1 MEILKIHRRT
11 EMRNYKLLTPGPLTT
26 TDTVK
31 QVMMFDH
38 CTWDDDYKQ
47 ITQKI
52 RRELLGLAHVTEDE
66 YTAVLMQGSGTFG
79 VESVLS
85 SVVPQ
90 DGTVLL
96 LSNGAYG
103 ERAAK
108 ICEYHHISCIHI
120 MQAYDKT
127 PDAGKAEEALKNH
140 PEITHVMMIHS
151 ETTSGILN
159 DIATIGG
166 LAHTYGKVFIVDA
179 MSSFA
184 GVDIPVRD
192 WHIDFL
198 VSSAN
203 KCIQGVPGFSFI
215 IANRK
220 LLMESKGCARSLSL
234 DLYDQWAGMEQDGK
248 WRYTSPTHVVLA
260 FDQAIKELK
269 NEGGIEARHA
279 RYQKNMDTLV
289 ENFEK
294 LGFKL
299 YVDKAWQGPI
309 IATFLYPEGR
319 KFDFQDM
326 YHYIKERGYAIYPG
340 KLTDADTFRIGVIG
354 EIYEEDIQKL
364 TEIMQEYMEKTEQQ

>member
-1 MEILKIHRRT
+1 
-11 EMRNYKLLTPGPLTT
+11 MRNYKLLTPGPLTT

-52 RRELLGLAHVTEDE
+52 RRELLELAHVTEEE

-120 MQAYDKT
+120 TQAYDKT

-140 PEITHVMMIHS
+140 PESTHVMMIHS